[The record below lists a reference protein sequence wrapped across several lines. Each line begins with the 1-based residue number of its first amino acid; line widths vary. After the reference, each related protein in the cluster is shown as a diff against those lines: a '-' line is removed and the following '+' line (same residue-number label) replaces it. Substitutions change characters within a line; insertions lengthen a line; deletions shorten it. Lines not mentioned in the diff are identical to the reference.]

1 MSKLNLQTVRLALE
15 AKRKELQSG
24 AFDRSEILIEN
35 VADEFERLQQ
45 QLNREVAVRNIDR
58 QSKLLKDVQAAIA
71 RTADGTFGMCLHC
84 EEPIPEKRLKAV
96 PWARYCVPCQEE
108 MECHQPA
115 GGTGDRG
122 REELAA

>member
-1 MSKLNLQTVRLALE
+1 MSKNNLDIVRRTLE

-35 VADEFERLQQ
+35 VADDFERLQQ
-45 QLNREVAVRNIDR
+45 QLNREVAISNIDR
-58 QSKLLKDVQAAIA
+58 QSRLLKDVQAAIA

-84 EEPIPEKRLKAV
+84 EEPIPEKRLKAI

-108 MECHQPA
+108 IDARHS
-115 GGTGDRG
+115 TD
-122 REELAA
+122 ELAA